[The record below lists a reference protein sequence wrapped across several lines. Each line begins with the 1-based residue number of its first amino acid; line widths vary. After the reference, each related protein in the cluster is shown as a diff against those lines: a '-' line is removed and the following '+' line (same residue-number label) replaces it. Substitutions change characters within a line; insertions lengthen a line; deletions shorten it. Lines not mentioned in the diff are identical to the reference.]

1 MQPGKEEWSNQLS
14 QGTKQFGKRQWKLNR
29 RLMVKLRKNEEKEG
43 IVICWKETSRLGPKL
58 KPLELYFRLNV
69 QSNLKQG

>member
-1 MQPGKEEWSNQLS
+1 
-14 QGTKQFGKRQWKLNR
+14 
-29 RLMVKLRKNEEKEG
+29 MVKLRKNEEKEG
-43 IVICWKETSRLGPKL
+43 IVICWKETSGLGPKL